1 MAKILVHLKH
11 GPEHPTQAALAFLVT
26 RSAIEE
32 GHSVMMFRARDA
44 V

>member
-1 MAKILVHLKH
+1 MAKILVDLKH

-26 RSAIEE
+26 KSSIEE
-32 GHSVMMFRARDA
+32 GHSVMMFRSRNA

>member
-11 GPEHPTQAALAFLVT
+11 GPEHPTQAALAFLVI

-32 GHSVMMFRARDA
+32 GHSVMMFSVRDS